1 MERVTV
7 APGMGRNLLTRP
19 GTALVD
25 DLGRVLAAVAGAFPV
40 PAAHRGDLPMA
51 VRDLSRLL
59 TMERAE
65 MNRSYWSAPRFLAA
79 YLHYFLPWNL
89 YRMAWLLPGLDL
101 PLRPGSRIL
110 DLGSGPLTLPL
121 ALWCARPDLRGHPL
135 FFSCADVAAK
145 PMETGRE
152 ILRRLAGNDSPWRIV
167 LRRVPLEKALAVSA
181 ASGARENFDCIMAG
195 NMLNELSVSRNTS
208 LEQRLE
214 QLAELAAGRLAP
226 GGRLLL
232 VEPGTRLGGKLIALS
247 RKGALAHG
255 FSPLAPCTHSGPCPM
270 LEQSPR
276 PGRSTPYTG
285 WCHFFHPAGS
295 IPAPLAELARRAR
308 LEKDSLALSCLLLKK
323 SGPEAE
329 PADASLAENPAAASI
344 SEVSRKRPGLSDDLE
359 ELEAL
364 YAEIMAQ
371 DADEAHPKTAASG
384 RVAGRP
390 ARPAGQSGACS
401 RLAARVISDLIRLPE
416 EAEPARYACCERG
429 LALLLDAPR
438 VPSGAF
444 VSVPAPEREERD
456 AKTGALLLRRPGRK
470 K

>member
-1 MERVTV
+1 MERASAT
-7 APGMGRNLLTRP
+7 PGTGRNLLTRP
-19 GTALVD
+19 GPALVD
-25 DLGRVLAAVAGAFPV
+25 DLGRALAAVAGAFPV
-40 PAAHRGDLPMA
+40 PAAHRRDLPLA

-101 PLRPGSRIL
+101 ALRPGSRIL

-121 ALWCARPDLRGHPL
+121 ALWCARPDLRGVPL
-135 FFSCADVAAK
+135 FFFCADVASK
-145 PMETGRE
+145 PMDVGRE
-152 ILRRLAGNDSPWRIV
+152 ILRRLAGSDSPWRIV

-181 ASGARENFDCIMAG
+181 ASGVRENFDCIMAG
-195 NMLNELSVSRNTS
+195 NMLNELSVSRNAS

-226 GGRLLL
+226 DGRLLL
-232 VEPGTRLGGKLIALS
+232 VEPGTRLGGKLIALL
-247 RKGALAHG
+247 RKGGLAHG
-255 FSPLAPCTHSGPCPM
+255 FSPLAPCTHDGPCPM

-276 PGRSTPYTG
+276 SGPFSPYTG

-295 IPAPLAELARRAR
+295 VPKSLAELASRAR
-308 LEKDSLALSCLLLKK
+308 LEKESLALSCLLLKK

-329 PADASLAENPAAASI
+329 SAGNPPAENAAAAGI
-344 SEVSRKRPGLSDDLE
+344 PRVSRRRSGVSDDLE

-371 DADEAHPKTAASG
+371 DADGAHPKTVASG
-384 RVAGRP
+384 RVASRP
-390 ARPAGQSGACS
+390 THPAGQTGASS
-401 RLAARVISDLIRLPE
+401 RLDARVISDLIRLPE

-444 VSVPAPEREERD
+444 VSVPAPAREERD
-456 AKTGALLLRRPGRK
+456 AKTGALLLRRSGQK